1 MGFLFSKAAYVN
13 GECFSV
19 PSTERGLCVICGLLA
34 WHAWQLSTENAVIV
48 MALLV
53 SKPGHILH

>member
-19 PSTERGLCVICGLLA
+19 PGTEREGFVLFVVFLFGTSGNSIQKML
-34 WHAWQLSTENAVIV
+34 
-48 MALLV
+48 
-53 SKPGHILH
+53 